1 MGPQERTGNEF
12 CTSVGGSIYPSLLFL
27 STVPHRCPKG
37 VSGLSL
43 PSPAHSLFVPDRYSL
58 NKPLDH
64 SVLSWHLLLGEPEL
78 SQRVTHGLSGA
89 ASCWAIHQAG
99 LGKQDLPREP
109 QASHSSLSKEAH
121 TRPLDFI
128 SLIWLEAWQSRLDF
142 LMSHIICGI
151 KDVVLTGRERKILVT
166 SAA

>member
-1 MGPQERTGNEF
+1 MNSAPWSEA
-12 CTSVGGSIYPSLLFL
+12 PSTQA
-27 STVPHRCPKG
+27 S
-37 VSGLSL
+37 SSSL
-43 PSPAHSLFVPDRYSL
+43 PYPTGAWKGSQGSPYLVLLTFFVPDRYSL

-78 SQRVTHGLSGA
+78 TQRVTHGLSGA
-89 ASCWAIHQAG
+89 ASCWATHQAG
-99 LGKQDLPREP
+99 LGKQDLSREP
-109 QASHSSLSKEAH
+109 QASHSSLSKEAQI
-121 TRPLDFI
+121 RPLDFI

-151 KDVVLTGRERKILVT
+151 KNAVLAGRERKILVT